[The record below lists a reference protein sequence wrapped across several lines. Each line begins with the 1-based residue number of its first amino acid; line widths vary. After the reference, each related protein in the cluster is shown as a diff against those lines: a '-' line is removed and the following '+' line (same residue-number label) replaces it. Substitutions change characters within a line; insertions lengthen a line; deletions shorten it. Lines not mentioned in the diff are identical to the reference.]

1 MIFDFSLVVPASH
14 HTSSH
19 FVRFASAT
27 QHFVRFASAT
37 QHFVRFT
44 SAFVRFASATPHFVR
59 FASATP
65 HFVRFASATPH
76 FVRFASL
83 THSVMRH
90 SPHHFPFAKA
100 TGITS
105 KLVSGD
111 FCKGKCMWLI
121 AYAQK
126 KHRPRSS
133 YVFKTDTFKCATRG
147 SNPGHP
153 D

>member
-27 QHFVRFASAT
+27 L
-37 QHFVRFT
+37 T
-44 SAFVRFASATPHFVR
+44 SCTSLLPLLTSCTSLQPLLT
-59 FASATP
+59 SC
-65 HFVRFASATPH
+65 
-76 FVRFASL
+76 ASL
-83 THSVMRH
+83 RSHTQWCGIRRIT
-90 SPHHFPFAKA
+90 FPLQKPPELRSSSYPVIFA
-100 TGITS
+100 
-105 KLVSGD
+105 
-111 FCKGKCMWLI
+111 KGKCMWLI